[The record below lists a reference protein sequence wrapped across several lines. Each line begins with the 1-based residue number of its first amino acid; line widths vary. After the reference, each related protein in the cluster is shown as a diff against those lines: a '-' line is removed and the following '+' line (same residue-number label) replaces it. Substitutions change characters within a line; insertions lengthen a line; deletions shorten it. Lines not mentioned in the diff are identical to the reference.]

1 MSRTTYGVTCL
12 HFTVSQAFDLM
23 MKRLRYI
30 LIIAVLASFAPM
42 QAQIE
47 TKTPERVA
55 RMLESMPVSDIP
67 QSGQFRCSELS
78 GTIVF
83 YTEARDGVTVQL
95 GARLFSDGIRK
106 AYDPVIISFVERLWV
121 ELLLRK
127 TTASQSSLLKE
138 YGVRIV
144 LGGYPLGS
152 GSFSRLNQ
160 ALDIINSLSSLS
172 ITTGGSEIDMFMR
185 DKAGSTLHIYIPS
198 SRDLLFPYDK
208 KEHEEWLIKDLTETK
223 IQYKQTVPELLD
235 VKAAENGLLVTG
247 GECYMIDSLRNDV
260 FFDKNRHV
268 LWDPKSYPEESMR
281 NILMSAA
288 DARHLTGMVLDIA
301 PHTYNRDI
309 KKFRIPMNLFMGYV
323 QQQGFRFF
331 TGDVGRDG
339 NRSQCLLAM
348 YHPVYNYL
356 HILSV
361 SFTPDQLEAGGE
373 QVIKAD
379 LSTFIPQHN
388 IKNLFQEK

>member
-30 LIIAVLASFAPM
+30 LIIALLASFAPM

-67 QSGQFRCSELS
+67 QSGQFQCPELS

>member
-1 MSRTTYGVTCL
+1 
-12 HFTVSQAFDLM
+12 M

-30 LIIAVLASFAPM
+30 LIIALLASSVPM
-42 QAQIE
+42 HAQIE
-47 TKTPERVA
+47 LKTPERVV

-67 QSGQFRCSELS
+67 QSGQFKCPDLS

-95 GARLFSDGIRK
+95 GARLFSDGIRN

-127 TTASQSSLLKE
+127 TTESQASLLKE

-152 GSFSRLNQ
+152 GSFGRLSQ
-160 ALDIINSLSSLS
+160 ALDVINSLSSLS
-172 ITTGGSEIDMFMR
+172 ITTGSSEIDMFMR
-185 DKAGSTLHIYIPS
+185 DKTGTTLHIYIPS

-208 KEHEEWLIKDLTETK
+208 KEHEEWLINDLTQTK
-223 IQYKQTVPELLD
+223 VQYKQTVPELTD
-235 VKAAENGLLVTG
+235 VKTAANGLLVTG

-260 FFDKNRHV
+260 FLDKDRRV
-268 LWDPKSYPEESMR
+268 LWNPMSYPEESMR

-288 DARHLTGMVLDIA
+288 DARHLTGIVLDIT

-309 KKFRIPMNLFMGYV
+309 KKFRIPLNLFMGYV
-323 QQQGFRFF
+323 QQQGYRFF
-331 TGDVGRDG
+331 TGDAGRDG
-339 NRSQCLLAM
+339 DRSQCLLTM

-361 SFTPDQLEAGGE
+361 SFTPDQLESTGE
-373 QVIKAD
+373 RVIKAD